1 MKVVPRKRS
10 CVLWDGALAFLSVRV
25 LYKNRAAG
33 TERLYAVKKFGNGGG
48 HWPLGGRNMNFGA
61 EMMPG
66 ITLLVVGAFLGF
78 FADGVCRNKKNVQ
91 PMRMLGTF
99 LAFAGAI
106 LVFIS

>member
-1 MKVVPRKRS
+1 METAI
-10 CVLWDGALAFLSVRV
+10 G
-25 LYKNRAAG
+25 
-33 TERLYAVKKFGNGGG
+33 RLEVK
-48 HWPLGGRNMNFGA
+48 MNFGA

-78 FADGVCRNKKNVQ
+78 FADGVCKNKKNVQ

-106 LVFIS
+106 LVFIA

>member
-10 CVLWDGALAFLSVRV
+10 CVLWDGALVFYSDREKCKKIV
-25 LYKNRAAG
+25 LQSNFAMEAAIG
-33 TERLYAVKKFGNGGG
+33 RPEVK
-48 HWPLGGRNMNFGA
+48 MNFGA

-78 FADGVCRNKKNVQ
+78 FADGVCKNKKNVQ

-99 LAFAGAI
+99 LAAAGAI
-106 LVFIS
+106 MVFIV

>member
-1 MKVVPRKRS
+1 
-10 CVLWDGALAFLSVRV
+10 
-25 LYKNRAAG
+25 
-33 TERLYAVKKFGNGGG
+33 
-48 HWPLGGRNMNFGA
+48 MNFGA

-78 FADGVCRNKKNVQ
+78 FADGVCKNKKNVQ

-106 LVFIS
+106 MVFMV